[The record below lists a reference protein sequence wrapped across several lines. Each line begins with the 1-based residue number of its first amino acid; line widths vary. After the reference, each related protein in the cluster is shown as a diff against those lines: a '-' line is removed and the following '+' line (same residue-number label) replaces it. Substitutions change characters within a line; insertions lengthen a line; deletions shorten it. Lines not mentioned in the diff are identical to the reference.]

1 MGIGALVL
9 FCLALALP
17 SAAHAATLTTD
28 RADYPPGDTVWITG
42 AGYGYSAVSPTGGE
56 TVEFYVRHVDKSGA
70 LTGEY
75 GPWTAAANAKGAVS
89 TFWVVPYNDS
99 IVGATLE
106 LTGTGLSSGLIAST
120 MFTDANVVLDITTV
134 VPDTICPGDTTRPGR
149 DSLYLCARLLQGS
162 CNLPLPNRPIRFY
175 WNPGNCGVDSDA
187 EGEDTVWTDANG
199 YACTDLPVPDESG
212 NWVLRV
218 KFEGEDKPSPCPTPG
233 NSACDPND
241 PNSSKRCVNLS
252 ASNICKPVV
261 IDTVVCC
268 QPPVCSLLVNP
279 TPPACL
285 NGPHI
290 VPFVSIDPQ
299 GGSTTCTL
307 YGPGQLINGAWTYT
321 PTGGE
326 TVNVRIVCKVA
337 CGDSCVI
344 AFSATYPTRVPPVC
358 NVPDDTTIQQC
369 DPTQVSL
376 PVSATGGTCA
386 ITSGPGTLANGFWTY
401 TPSGDEVVTVTVA
414 CASPD
419 FCDTCTA
426 SFSVT
431 FDINDPPRITCPD
444 NKIFDCDN
452 IGSFGTPTVA
462 DDRDANPSVYIVS
475 RDSIAGNCDYAYT
488 LRLRYVVKDACGDS
502 AYCDQSITVQDTAR
516 PEIVCPAPLTFECD
530 SVPADADLPKP
541 TVTDN
546 CDTNVALQAFPA
558 SSTTIECP
566 QGYHKTILWVAT
578 DDCGN
583 VDSCTQVINVVD
595 TTPPVLVGCR
605 TLITIACD
613 SFYTKS
619 IESGLS
625 PVLPTAEDNCDDSV
639 AVQYRYIRSGGTWPC
654 NYYDSV
660 AIWAVDDCGNV
671 SDTCYQ
677 RLELVDT
684 TAPEFDCPDSTLLEC
699 GVIDF
704 PAPPTATDNCSQP
717 TIKLI
722 GERHEDSTC
731 YGAYRIVLTW
741 EAMDACGLA
750 DTCEQVIRY
759 RDSAK
764 PTFVECEPLRYEC
777 DEVPSVFSPP
787 VATDVCDPSVEVTLV
802 DQADTVVG
810 GCPQRYSFN
819 LYWQAIDDCGNA
831 DTCIQT
837 VYVTDTT
844 PPVMTCPPDTAL
856 SCDEL
861 PLTKAGSW
869 VAGSGIK
876 GDEPNPW
883 PFGIPGAKDNCDD
896 SPEIYG
902 TILSLDGAFPC
913 NLYLIVGYYSVDSC
927 GNVSDTCRQ
936 TVIVRDTTPPV
947 VTCPPDTTVECDE
960 LTDALRN
967 ATVGQTISVPG
978 LIWPYGAPSGTDN
991 CSDTVFIVGPF
1002 VSRWIDQNPC
1012 HIQYELAYI
1021 GYDLCQN
1028 ADTCYQIL
1036 TIVDTTDPVIACPE
1050 QDTVP
1055 CSQIPTGWNPPPATD
1070 NCDPQVSV
1078 TQLGELRWGYADCP
1092 IPDTIIV
1099 TWVAVDDCNNADTCE
1114 QVIIV
1119 IDTVPPV
1126 LTCEPLRYECDE
1138 IPAEWPTPLAVD
1150 NCNAQST
1157 VTLLGVSDTTYGDC
1171 PQRYTFTLYWEA
1183 RDNCGNADTCHQ
1195 QVFVIDTTAPTI
1207 TCPPDTVVDC
1217 AELAGPAGGKALLD
1231 GIASGAAGK
1240 DANGCYDY
1248 DWRYGKPVATDN
1260 CDDTLFYCLYGV
1272 RRLSV
1277 DTCRAVF
1284 ELQFTAIDDCGN
1296 SDTCSQRVTFVDTT
1310 APVLVCAPDTTVYC
1324 AGDGGLD
1331 CWAGKSGPQKLS
1343 EKYICEYR
1351 LIDTL
1356 YDACDPE
1363 IDYYAHFS
1371 VHFEKCP
1378 QYVRAKL
1385 WAVDDCGN
1393 ISDTCFWTVW
1403 FVDTVAPVITCP
1415 KDIRLECGT
1424 DPGDLGMA
1432 TATDDCDGQVTATLV
1447 SVDTVAQQG
1456 NCYIEIARTFAAVDI
1471 CGNRSTCTQ
1480 TIIVGDSTA
1489 PVITCPPDTTVT
1501 CEELDQREG
1510 KAALASLAALPAKS
1524 LSGEEPCLTG
1534 YDYRYGRPSATDN
1547 CSEYNICLYDVD
1559 LLDTNPCHVVF
1570 ELKFAAIDACGNVDT
1585 CAQRVTFVDE
1595 TAPVLVCAPDTTI
1608 YCARDKADCIQL
1620 KGTDPFRL
1628 DKSNFLCGF
1637 RMVDTVY
1644 DGCCDSVEVLA
1655 RLTYHLNKCPAYI
1668 KAFIWAVDCCGN
1680 VSDTCTWILNIADTT
1695 APVVTCPNNLYYE
1708 CDDKQGDWGWPSATD
1723 NCDDAVEVVLLSQD
1737 TTAEGCAMIIARTF
1751 AARDRC
1757 ENEGRCVQTITIA
1770 DTTAPVCRLPVADT
1784 FFLCHPDTT
1793 ICLPVS
1799 ATDNCD
1805 ESVTCT
1811 VVQGAGQIID
1821 GRWCYTPTAVGGP
1834 VSSVIRCVDD
1844 CGNACSG
1851 QIDFLFIMNAP
1862 PECRVPDDTTIYLC
1876 DPATITLPL
1885 SASDSNGN
1893 FSHCAIKEGPGTLT
1907 AGAQHGTYEWS
1918 YGATKDETICV
1929 TVECVDSC
1937 GAYCVDRFCVTI
1949 NVTEP
1954 PQCYQTPDTTVA
1966 LCNPEPI
1973 CVRVDWP
1980 DPAVSSRTSDVVRT
1994 TKGGA
1999 RRVTQPTPQLPGSQ
2013 GNTGSSNKGALAG
2026 CNILAG
2032 PGTLDGDFWC
2042 WTPPDYDTSVTVLIQ
2057 CADTCGHTCQNEF
2070 TVNFDMNVNPTCSI
2084 FVELVDPICTPD
2096 TDFVPLGSFDVDGET
2111 RCRLIGPGQL
2121 VPGGWQYPNPAP
2133 GTSAQ
2138 VTIVCA
2144 DTCGDSCVIDFTRNY
2159 PQRVPVECQVP
2170 GNIDTLLCGPTTLSF
2185 PVSGGVGATCQLVA
2199 GPGQIV
2205 NGQWSYNATT
2215 DANFT
2220 VTVRCLSLC
2229 DSCQASFNVSIEMND
2244 PPSCVLPADTSY
2256 FLCAPQ
2262 RICRTVSAID
2272 PNGNL
2277 MSCALGVGAP
2287 GTLVNGEWCYDVTG
2301 DGQLT
2306 VPIVCTD
2313 SCGATCSGSFTVSFD
2328 VNSPPTIDLG
2338 PDQSLLVTTPP
2349 TLVCFTYTVGD
2360 PDGPGG
2366 LIESLV
2372 SGPTG
2377 TTINTATNQVCWSA
2391 NAAGVF
2397 EFVVRVDDP
2406 CGASDVDTAYAQVG
2420 NPQPPVCMLPG
2431 DTALSSCGTSEI
2443 ALPVTAVG
2451 ANPPFSC
2458 AVIAGPGTVSGG
2470 FWRWTP
2476 TADGTYEIV
2485 IRCTSAA
2492 NASCDGSF
2500 RITVDVNQPPVCSA
2514 PPTAMWCLC
2523 PNQPATMTMQA
2534 TDPDNNI
2541 VKYEMISGPGSF
2553 SGNVWT
2559 YYPPNEDELMVRWR
2573 VIDAC
2578 GAADTCQTTLQI
2590 DFNDPPILTVRD
2602 DTTVTLCD
2610 PSQPFCRLLN
2620 IFDQNNNVTS
2630 VVVTSGYGTV
2640 QQQGNQWYW
2649 CFTPPADGKYSATVR
2664 VTDACGQTSTRT
2676 FTVTFILIDP
2686 PACNLPPSGT
2696 YLFCQSPVCIPIAG
2710 NNPPPQRGV
2719 TCQIIDGPGYIS
2731 NGNWCVNITQR
2742 TTFNIVIRCVNSCGG
2757 NCQISRTYTFEVD
2770 PRDCDGGQA
2779 GVGPDGQPVVTG
2791 MQAGDVDASGEIN
2804 IADLAL
2810 LTHIVSQ
2817 ISGKATGAA
2826 LNVGSA
2832 SAGYSSNADVNCDG
2846 AINRRDIADLTA
2858 YLFNSGPQPCTT
2870 K

>member
-1 MGIGALVL
+1 MQDHGRCRIGVSVSWWGVATLAL
-9 FCLALALP
+9 FCLAFGLP
-17 SAAHAATLTTD
+17 SAANSASLTTD
-28 RADYPPGDTVWITG
+28 RLDYPPGDTVWITG
-42 AGYGYSAVSPTGGE
+42 SGYGYSAVSPTGGE

-70 LTGEY
+70 MTGEY

-134 VPDTICPGDTTRPGR
+134 VPDTICPGDTTLPGR
-149 DSLYLCARLLQGS
+149 DSLYLCARLLQGG
-162 CNLPLPNRPIRFY
+162 CNLPLANRPIRFY

-187 EGEDTVWTDANG
+187 EGEDTVWTDAAG
-199 YACTDLPVPDESG
+199 YACTDLPIPDETG

-233 NSACDPND
+233 NSACEPND
-241 PNSSKRCVNLS
+241 PNSNKRCVNLS

-268 QPPVCSLLVNP
+268 QPPICSLLVDP

-344 AFSATYPTRVPPVC
+344 AFSVTYPTRVPPVC

-369 DPTQVSL
+369 DPTPVSL

-386 ITSGPGTLANGFWTY
+386 ITSGPGTLSNGFWTY
-401 TPSGDEVVTVTVA
+401 TPSGDEVVTVTVE
-414 CASPD
+414 CVSPD

-431 FDINDPPRITCPD
+431 FDINDPPTITCPD
-444 NKIFDCDN
+444 NKVFDCDN
-452 IGSFGTPTVA
+452 IGSFGTPTVL
-462 DDRDANPSVYIVS
+462 DDRDANPSVYIVN

-502 AYCDQSITVQDTAR
+502 AWCDQSITVQDTAR
-516 PEIVCPAPLTFECD
+516 PDIVCPAPLTFECD

-654 NYYDSV
+654 DYYDSV

-684 TAPEFDCPDSTLLEC
+684 TAPVFDCPDSTLLEC
-699 GVIDF
+699 GLIGF

-759 RDSAK
+759 RDTAK

-777 DEVPSVFSPP
+777 DEVPSVFPPP
-787 VATDVCDPSVEVTLV
+787 VATDVCDPSVDVTLV
-802 DQADTVVG
+802 AQADTVVG
-810 GCPQRYSFN
+810 GCPQRYTFN

-831 DTCIQT
+831 DTCIQA

-844 PPVMTCPPDTAL
+844 PPAVTCPPDTTL

-861 PLTKAGSW
+861 PPDKGATW
-869 VAGSGIK
+869 PAGSGIK
-876 GDEPNPW
+876 GDQPYPW
-883 PFGIPGAKDNCDD
+883 PFGTPGATDNCDD

-902 TILSLDGAFPC
+902 TVLSVDGSFPC
-913 NLYLIVGYYSVDSC
+913 NLYLLVGYYSVDSC

-947 VTCPPDTTVECDE
+947 VTCPPDTTLECDE
-960 LTDALRN
+960 IPGSLKSA
-967 ATVGQTISVPG
+967 AVGQAINIPAP
-978 LIWPYGAPSGTDN
+978 WPFGIPTGTDN
-991 CSDTVFIVGPF
+991 CSDSVIIAGPF
-1002 VSRWIDQNPC
+1002 LARILDEDRC
-1012 HIQYELAYI
+1012 HFQIELAYV

-1028 ADTCYQIL
+1028 ADTCYQVL
-1036 TIVDTTDPVIACPE
+1036 TIVDTTA
-1050 QDTVP
+1050 
-1055 CSQIPTGWNPPPATD
+1055 PA
-1070 NCDPQVSV
+1070 
-1078 TQLGELRWGYADCP
+1078 
-1092 IPDTIIV
+1092 
-1099 TWVAVDDCNNADTCE
+1099 
-1114 QVIIV
+1114 
-1119 IDTVPPV
+1119 
-1126 LTCEPLRYECDE
+1126 
-1138 IPAEWPTPLAVD
+1138 
-1150 NCNAQST
+1150 
-1157 VTLLGVSDTTYGDC
+1157 
-1171 PQRYTFTLYWEA
+1171 
-1183 RDNCGNADTCHQ
+1183 
-1195 QVFVIDTTAPTI
+1195 I

-1217 AELAGPAGGKALLD
+1217 AELAGQGSGKALLD
-1231 GIASGAAGK
+1231 GIASGAASK

-1260 CDDTLFYCLYGV
+1260 CDDTLLYCLYGIQL
-1272 RRLSV
+1272 LSS
-1277 DTCRAVF
+1277 DTCRAVY
-1284 ELQFTAIDDCGN
+1284 ELRFAAIDDCGN
-1296 SDTCSQRVTFVDTT
+1296 SDTCSQRVIFVDTT

-1343 EKYICEYR
+1343 EKYICDYR

-1363 IDYYAHFS
+1363 VDYYAHFS

-1403 FVDTVAPVITCP
+1403 FVDTVAPVIACP

-1432 TATDDCDGQVTATLV
+1432 TATDDCDGRVTATLV

-1510 KAALASLAALPAKS
+1510 KSALASLANLPAKS
-1524 LSGEEPCLTG
+1524 LAGEDPCLTG

-1547 CSEYNICLYDVD
+1547 CSEYAICLYDVD
-1559 LLDTNPCHVVF
+1559 LLDTNSCHLVF

-1585 CAQRVTFVDE
+1585 CSQRVTFVDE

-1608 YCARDKADCIQL
+1608 YCERDKADCIQL

-1644 DGCCDSVEVLA
+1644 DGCCDSVEVLC

-1695 APVVTCPNNLYYE
+1695 APVVTCPNDLYFE
-1708 CDDKQGDWGWPSATD
+1708 CDDEQGDWGWPTATD

-1737 TTAEGCAMIIARTF
+1737 TTAEGCQMIISRAFT
-1751 AARDRC
+1751 AKDRC

-1770 DTTAPVCRLPVADT
+1770 DTTAPVCRLPQSDT
-1784 FFLCHPDTT
+1784 IFICGPDTT

-1805 ESVTCT
+1805 QSVTCE
-1811 VVQGAGQIID
+1811 VVQGAGQIVN
-1821 GRWCYTPTAVGGP
+1821 GQWCYTPTAGGP
-1834 VSSVIRCVDD
+1834 VSTVIRCSDD
-1844 CGNACSG
+1844 CGNACEG
-1851 QIDFLFIMNAP
+1851 GFTITFVMNSP
-1862 PECRVPDDTTIYLC
+1862 PICHLPNDTTIYLC
-1876 DPATITLPL
+1876 DPTEVVLEGWIWDPDGNLAACDLTISSPEGFDKRYDQE
-1885 SASDSNGN
+1885 SD
-1893 FSHCAIKEGPGTLT
+1893 T
-1907 AGAQHGTYEWS
+1907 AYVRITINTE
-1918 YGATKDETICV
+1918 KDYTACV
-1929 TVECVDSC
+1929 YSVCVDSC
-1937 GAYCVDRFCVTI
+1937 GAVCRDTFCVTI
-1949 NVTEP
+1949 DITEP

-1980 DPAVSSRTSDVVRT
+1980 DPVVSSRSSDVVRP

-2013 GNTGSSNKGALAG
+2013 GSTGSSNKGALGG
-2026 CNILAG
+2026 CNILSG
-2032 PGTLDGDFWC
+2032 PGTLEGDFWC

-2070 TVNFDMNVNPTCSI
+2070 TVSFDMNVNPTCSI

-2111 RCRLIGPGQL
+2111 QCYLIGPGQL

-2133 GTSAQ
+2133 GTSAH

-2185 PVSGGVGATCQLVA
+2185 PVSGGVGATCQLVS

-2244 PPSCVLPADTSY
+2244 PPSCILPADTSY

-2262 RICRTVSAID
+2262 RICRTVSALD

-2287 GTLVNGEWCYDVTG
+2287 GTLANGQWCYDVTG

-2328 VNSPPTIDLG
+2328 LNSPPSINLG
-2338 PDQSLLVTTPP
+2338 NDISLLLTNPP
-2349 TLVCFTYTVGD
+2349 TQVCFNYTVGD

-2372 SGPTG
+2372 SGPAG

-2391 NAAGVF
+2391 NATGTF
-2397 EFVVRVDDP
+2397 EFIVRVDDP
-2406 CGASDVDTAYAQVG
+2406 CGASDLDTAYVQVG
-2420 NPQPPVCMLPG
+2420 DPQPPVCVLPG
-2431 DTALSSCGTSEI
+2431 DTAISTCGTSEI
-2443 ALPVTAVG
+2443 ALPVSAVG

-2485 IRCTSAA
+2485 IRCTSSAS
-2492 NASCDGSF
+2492 ASCVGSF
-2500 RITVDVNQPPVCSA
+2500 QVTVDVNQPPVCSA
-2514 PPTAMWCLC
+2514 PPTAMWFLC

-2541 VKYEMISGPGSF
+2541 VKYELISGPGSF

-2559 YYPPNEDELMVRWR
+2559 YYPPNEDELMIRWR

-2602 DTTVTLCD
+2602 DTTITMCD

-2630 VVVTSGYGTV
+2630 VVVTSGSGTV

-2649 CFTPPADGKYSATVR
+2649 CFTPPADGEYSATVR

-2686 PACNLPPSGT
+2686 PACNLPASGT

-2719 TCQIIDGPGYIS
+2719 TCQIVDGPGYIS
-2731 NGNWCVNITQR
+2731 GGNWCVNITQR
-2742 TTFNIVIRCVNSCGG
+2742 TTFNVVIRCFNACGDT
-2757 NCQISRTYTFEVD
+2757 CRISRSYTFEVD

-2791 MQAGDVDASGEIN
+2791 TQAGDVDGSGEID

-2817 ISGKATGAA
+2817 VSGKATGAA